1 MSSSLSPLTKDK
13 TEEPLSHLRHMNRD
27 YMLVTPEAY
36 DFLKSNI
43 IPKNPEEPHLFGI
56 FYWDGRRVHE
66 IEAKPA
72 NILSLAYNKS
82 QNLTLRRLRLI
93 YFEDSFCFPF
103 EAKIGPAGSA
113 LCFLLQ
119 QYYMTNKQVKKVEKE
134 KKLDKRGAMIRK
146 LIDEEVEVF
155 FLNRKYSVSSLET
168 VLREKRVVLGRLLD
182 FGDETEELEEM
193 MEELADEDVLL
204 VQPADV
210 EFSASSRTRKEFGL
224 KRKDVNTECSAC
236 GKFVDW
242 WVGDV
247 DAACAWKPQKKTRGE
262 KSQPKAKL
270 QKSDSLLAH
279 LRTDSG
285 IIANIQL
292 SEWGSGLEREAPEAV
307 LQCDCGMTHY
317 CSLQC
322 KYYHK
327 FRHNALFNCQ
337 PRNFYFDTLFRVWQI
352 AKHPQN
358 QFVNIYNTTEQYF
371 IQYFRSLNEKGPASQ
386 QKGKKSGGKSGKS
399 DSGKAKSKESK
410 LDKKDVLQILKE
422 AAKGKSLT
430 LEKDDVRSLIGQS
443 IKTSDRFDTKTG
455 LVNIGNTCYMNAI
468 LQMIFTAGERLF
480 TQFFQDPQ
488 ALFQTLHE
496 HKDSPLSLSVLLVVY
511 ELLFTGFDFLKNE
524 ELQRHL
530 KCYLSPKVIS
540 FLENMLSSS
549 SKLARNSKNACSS
562 SNDTDSED
570 ERQRLGSGSSSRKRK
585 LPSLSERR
593 RLTPNYVN
601 PVMIKFFIGTKRDE
615 FKEFRQADGHE
626 LFVTFLDLLD
636 NEKTEI
642 SRLLER
648 EFTLRLRNKFTCTT
662 CGFKK
667 FKPESLNH
675 ISISFENAVRT
686 ELENDFEVFLGDA
699 RCLFGYSKGRV
710 RSEYSSFGV
719 SGFKEYLVHALNP
732 TSEKKGGDNE
742 GEKEPAENKGGYY
755 IYLLA
760 YIYCETGHHYI
771 YLFLYRFIK
780 YSKMMLK
787 FELLCYNIRIKII
800 PKSEL
805 INLQYDMLDPC

>member
-1 MSSSLSPLTKDK
+1 MYSLHVLNKDK
-13 TEEPLSHLRHMNRD
+13 TEEPLSHVRHLNRD

-36 DFLKSNI
+36 DFLKSNV
-43 IPKNPEEPHLFGI
+43 IPKNPDEPHLFGI
-56 FYWDGRRVHE
+56 FYWDGRRIHE
-66 IEAKPA
+66 IEAKPL
-72 NILSLAYNKS
+72 NIVSLAYNKS
-82 QNLTLRRLRLI
+82 QNLTLRRIRLI

-119 QYYMTNKQVKKVEKE
+119 QYYLTNKQVKKVEKE
-134 KKLDKRGAMIRK
+134 KKPDKRGGMIRK
-146 LIDEEVEVF
+146 MIDEEVEVF

-182 FGDETEELEEM
+182 FGEGTDELEGM

-224 KRKDVNTECSAC
+224 KRKDVNTECSSC

-247 DAACAWKPQKKTRGE
+247 DAVSALKTQKKAKKE
-262 KSQPKAKL
+262 KSKSKPKL
-270 QKSDSLLAH
+270 QKSGSLLDH

-292 SEWGSGLEREAPEAV
+292 SEWDSGPEMEAPEAV

-317 CSLQC
+317 CSLEC

-337 PRNFYFDTLFRVWQI
+337 PKNFYFDALFRVWQI

-358 QFVNIYNTTEQYF
+358 QFANIYNTTEQYF
-371 IQYFRSLNEKGPASQ
+371 IQYFRSLNERGPGSK
-386 QKGKKSGGKSGKS
+386 QKRKKSGGKGGKS
-399 DSGKAKSKESK
+399 DSSKPKNKESK
-410 LDKKDVLQILKE
+410 LEKKGVLQILKE
-422 AAKGKSLT
+422 ATEGKSPC
-430 LEKDDVRSLIGQS
+430 LEKDDVRSLIGES
-443 IKTSDRFDTKTG
+443 IKISNRFDTKTG
-455 LVNIGNTCYMNAI
+455 LANIGNTCYMNAI

-496 HKDSPLSLSVLLVVY
+496 HRDSPLSLSVLLVVY

-549 SKLARNSKNACSS
+549 SKRARNSKNINSS
-562 SNDTDSED
+562 GNDTDSED
-570 ERQRLGSGSSSRKRK
+570 ERQRLGSGSSTRKRK

-593 RLTPNYVN
+593 RLTPNFVN
-601 PVMIKFFIGTKRDE
+601 PVMIKFFIGIKRDE

-686 ELENDFEVFLGDA
+686 ELENDFDVFLGDA
-699 RCLFGYSKGRV
+699 KCLFGYSKGRV

-719 SGFKEYLVHALNP
+719 AGFKEYLVHALNP
-732 TSEKKGGDNE
+732 TKEKKE
-742 GEKEPAENKGGYY
+742 GEHKDEKDPS
-755 IYLLA
+755 
-760 YIYCETGHHYI
+760 ETNGRNYI
-771 YLFLYRFIK
+771 YLFVNLYCE
-780 YSKMMLK
+780 SGL
-787 FELLCYNIRIKII
+787 
-800 PKSEL
+800 
-805 INLQYDMLDPC
+805 